1 MARSNPGLD
10 TGLVPGTTAGMVLR
24 DTRFVRDLHGWR
36 EALFTLAN
44 GTLSVRGAF
53 AEPVDGGMRATFLQG
68 AYVTTPGALP
78 RQTAIPDATGLQVVV
93 DGHPL
98 RLDRGE
104 LLGFERRLDMG
115 SATITR
121 TVIWRA
127 PGTAAVRI
135 VHRRVV
141 PLSHPWHVGTDVL
154 VTPLDAAAT
163 IDVVADLDPGI
174 GSPDEPAWERTG
186 GSPDADLLTL
196 VARSVDGRHDL
207 ALGRRIRGPGDRWAD
222 EHGGRVRAGRT
233 RRLEPGDHLHVEA
246 VAAHRLRLDH
256 WPARGHLGGA
266 DTGVE
271 AGTEPRAE
279 AGRPAGTWQG
289 HDDPG
294 DVTVDELVAASHQA
308 WARRWRDIGIEVP
321 GDPEVEFALRFAAFH
336 LVGAASRDARASLG
350 AKLLSG
356 FGYGGHVFWDTDV
369 FIVPWLTVAAPD
381 LARHHLDYRHRT
393 LPAAR
398 RRAREFGRQG
408 AFFAWESADTGDDVT
423 PSEVMTPSG
432 EMVEI
437 HTGRLQEHVV
447 GDVAWSVDQHL
458 AWTGDDDWLGS
469 RGLDLLVQTATYWE
483 GRVELDAAGSGHLRH
498 VIGPDEY
505 HTDIDDSAFNN
516 AIAAHTLR
524 QAADWLDRV
533 DDATAA
539 AALDRGGV
547 DPATAGEWPRL
558 ADALVIPRADD
569 VLLQYDGL
577 HDLPMLDLDLWSP
590 MRGNL
595 EKVIARDVE
604 HWRVIK
610 QADVVML
617 LAMLPDVARNGAE
630 AAAAFDRYLP
640 LCEHGSSLSMGTH
653 AQVAARLG
661 RTDLAHELLHEAIAI
676 DLDDSHGNGH
686 QGLHAATLGGILQ
699 AVLFGFAGLAP
710 GRSGPRT
717 AAALPDHWDGLSFT
731 AWHHGR
737 RHEVE
742 VTA

>member
-1 MARSNPGLD
+1 MAARSHPGLD
-10 TGLVPGTTAGMVLR
+10 TGLVPGATAGMRLV
-24 DTRFVRDLHGWR
+24 DTRFVPDLHGWR

-53 AEPVDGGMRATFLQG
+53 PEPLAGGTRATFLQG
-68 AYVTTPGALP
+68 TYVTTPGALP
-78 RQTAIPDATGLQVVV
+78 RQTAIPDATGLRVVV
-93 DGHPL
+93 DGTPL
-98 RLDRGE
+98 RLDRGD
-104 LLGFERRLDMG
+104 LLGFERELDMG
-115 SATITR
+115 TATTTR

-127 PGTAAVRI
+127 AGTAAVRV

-141 PLSHPWHVGTDVL
+141 PLSHPWHIGTDVV

-163 IDVVADLDPGI
+163 IDVVADLDPGV
-174 GSPDEPAWERTG
+174 GSPDDPAWTRTA
-186 GSPDADLLTL
+186 GSPGTDLLSL
-196 VARSVDGRHDL
+196 EARAVDGRHEV
-207 ALGRRIRGPGDRWAD
+207 ALTRSVRGAGDPWAD
-222 EHGGRVRAGRT
+222 EQDGRVRAGRT
-233 RRLEPGDHLHVEA
+233 RRLEPGEHLHVEA
-246 VAAHRLRLDH
+246 VAAHRVRRD
-256 WPARGHLGGA
+256 GGPWE
-266 DTGVE
+266 GE
-271 AGTEPRAE
+271 AS
-279 AGRPAGTWQG
+279 
-289 HDDPG
+289 PG
-294 DVTVDELVAASHQA
+294 DLDVDGLVAASRQA
-308 WARRWRDIGIEVP
+308 WARRWRDIGVEVP

-336 LVGAASRDARASLG
+336 LVGAASRDDRASLG

-381 LARHHLDYRHRT
+381 LARHHLEYRHRT

-398 RRAREFGRQG
+398 RRAGEFGRQG

-423 PSEVMTPSG
+423 PGEVMTPSG

-447 GDVAWSVDQHL
+447 GDVAWSVDHHL
-458 AWTGDDDWLGS
+458 GWTDDRHWLATS
-469 RGLDLLVQTATYWE
+469 GLDLLVQTATYWA
-483 GRVELDAAGSGHLRH
+483 GRVELDDDGAGHLRH

-505 HTDIDDSAFNN
+505 HTDIDDSVFNN
-516 AIAAHTLR
+516 AIAAHNLR
-524 QAADWLDRV
+524 RAATWLGRV
-533 DDATAA
+533 DDPTAA
-539 AALDRGGV
+539 AALRRGDQDPGV
-547 DPATAGEWPRL
+547 VRTWARL

-569 VLLQYDGL
+569 VLLQYEGL
-577 HDLPMLDLDLWSP
+577 HDLPRLDLDLWSP

-617 LAMLPDVARNGAE
+617 LALLPDIVGSGAE

-661 RTDLAHELLHEAIAI
+661 RTDLAHELLREAIAI

-717 AAALPDHWDGLSFT
+717 AAALPDHWDGLAFT
-731 AWHHGR
+731 AWHDGR